1 MEVNIKPDP
10 KLNQLVRSGSIG
22 WQALDEP
29 GVSGVYVKVLRFDS
43 STRRAPTI
51 LLKFDPGA
59 TYPGHIH
66 PGGEEIF
73 VLEGD
78 IRLGKDRLHAGDY
91 LYTAPGNI
99 HAVQSDAGCVV
110 LVSVPEE
117 VQKLQRKS
125 STTAIAMSSTQ
136 QVNSVEPLKGA
147 ADFPG

>member
-1 MEVNIKPDP
+1 MEVKIKPDP
-10 KLNQLVRSGSIG
+10 KLNQLVRSSAIE
-22 WQALDEP
+22 WQPLDEP
-29 GVSGVYVKVLRFDS
+29 GVSGVYVKVLRFDA
-43 STRRAPTI
+43 TARRAPTI

-59 TYPGHIH
+59 TYPGHNH

-99 HAVQSDAGCVV
+99 HAVQSETGCVV

-117 VQKLQRKS
+117 VEKIQRKS
-125 STTAIAMSSTQ
+125 SSAGIAAS
-136 QVNSVEPLKGA
+136 GA
-147 ADFPG
+147 

>member
-1 MEVNIKPDP
+1 MEVKIKPDP
-10 KLNQLVRSGSIG
+10 KLNQLVRSSVIE
-22 WQALDEP
+22 WQPLEEP

-43 STRRAPTI
+43 SARRAPTI
-51 LLKFDPGA
+51 LLKFDPGS

-99 HAVQSDAGCVV
+99 HAVQSEAGCVV

-117 VQKLQRKS
+117 VQKFQRKS
-125 STTAIAMSSTQ
+125 STTDIAAS
-136 QVNSVEPLKGA
+136 GA
-147 ADFPG
+147 

>member
-1 MEVNIKPDP
+1 M
-10 KLNQLVRSGSIG
+10 
-22 WQALDEP
+22 
-29 GVSGVYVKVLRFDS
+29 KVLRFDTS
-43 STRRAPTI
+43 ALRAPTI

-59 TYPGHIH
+59 TYPGHTH

-91 LYTAPGNI
+91 LFTAPGNI

-117 VQKLQRKS
+117 VETLHRKS
-125 STTAIAMSSTQ
+125 SSAGMAAS
-136 QVNSVEPLKGA
+136 GA
-147 ADFPG
+147 

>member
-1 MEVNIKPDP
+1 LSRRSQSAELNPKERGVEIKIKPDP
-10 KLNQLVRSGSIG
+10 KLNQLVRSSTLE
-22 WQALDEP
+22 WRALDEP
-29 GVSGVYVKVLRFDS
+29 GVQGVYVKVLRYDVS
-43 STRRAPTI
+43 AGRAPTI

-99 HAVQSDAGCVV
+99 HAVRSDAGCVV
-110 LVSVPEE
+110 LVSVPQE
-117 VQKLQRKS
+117 VEKLQRKS
-125 STTAIAMSSTQ
+125 STG
-136 QVNSVEPLKGA
+136 SVAASGA
-147 ADFPG
+147 

>member
-1 MEVNIKPDP
+1 MEVKIKPDP
-10 KLNQLVRSGSIG
+10 SLNQLVRGGAVDWRS
-22 WQALDEP
+22 LDEP
-29 GVSGVYVKVLRFDS
+29 GVSGVFVKVLRFDAAAG
-43 STRRAPTI
+43 RAPTI

-59 TYPGHIH
+59 TYPAHLH

-110 LVSVPEE
+110 LVSVPQE
-117 VQKLQRKS
+117 VEKLQRK
-125 STTAIAMSSTQ
+125 
-136 QVNSVEPLKGA
+136 G
-147 ADFPG
+147 G

>member
-1 MEVNIKPDP
+1 MEVKIKPDP
-10 KLNQLVRSGSIG
+10 KLNQLVRSHAIE
-22 WQALDEP
+22 WQPLDEP
-29 GVSGVYVKVLRFDS
+29 GVIGVYVKVLRFDPS
-43 STRRAPTI
+43 AGRAPTI

-99 HAVQSDAGCVV
+99 HAVQSEAGCVV
-110 LVSVPEE
+110 LVSVPQE
-117 VQKLQRKS
+117 VEKLKRKS
-125 STTAIAMSSTQ
+125 T
-136 QVNSVEPLKGA
+136 GA
-147 ADFPG
+147 GKASFDAPK